1 MKRNENTRKCLFFYS
16 CTSKEREIVNF
27 FILSTLFQSVVN
39 LLRAFPNSPRLIHS
53 FCRFIFGLFHELS
66 HPKWRWCWVIPERAV
81 FPWRFQTIYFFFLF
95 SCIYSTHIHTLE
107 EKRERKETSIQSR
120 KSIDV
125 VLFYRPIYIAKT
137 II

>member
-39 LLRAFPNSPRLIHS
+39 LLRAFPNSHDSFTLSVALSSAYFTSSIPNDAAVGSSPRDLFFHDGS
-53 FCRFIFGLFHELS
+53 KVFFIF
-66 HPKWRWCWVIPERAV
+66 
-81 FPWRFQTIYFFFLF
+81 FPLF

-107 EKRERKETSIQSR
+107 EKREEAGDVDSESE
-120 KSIDV
+120 ID
-125 VLFYRPIYIAKT
+125 
-137 II
+137 